1 MSLNLK
7 EPTLALAK
15 VSHEF
20 IDNFCSYLRGMCT
33 MKTILKRLG
42 VFAVI
47 SVAFAM
53 PAMAYE
59 AGDFVVRVGAAQ
71 VDPNDDSS
79 TLKANGASVAGSK
92 AEVDDDTQL
101 GLTFTYMLTNHV
113 GVGVLAATPFEH
125 DLKADTGDLG
135 AGTVDAGSTK
145 HLPPTVTLQY
155 FPMDSASKFQP
166 YLGVGFNYTNFFEED
181 VDGELEALYGSGKLE
196 LDSSWGLAAQI
207 GFDYALNEHWL
218 INASIWYI
226 DIQTDAK
233 FTFDS
238 SSTIIKADVDIDPLV
253 YMIGIGYKF

>member
-7 EPTLALAK
+7 EPTLALVN

-33 MKTILKRLG
+33 MKTTLKRLG

-59 AGDFVVRVGAAQ
+59 AGDFIVRAGAAQ

-79 TLKANGASVAGSK
+79 TLKLDGASLPGSG
-92 AEVDDDTQL
+92 AEVEDDTQL

-113 GVGVLAATPFEH
+113 GVGLLASTPFEH
-125 DLKADTGDLG
+125 DLKADLG
-135 AGTVDAGSTK
+135 AVTVDAGSAK
-145 HLPPTVTLQY
+145 QLPPTVTLQY
-155 FPMDSASKFQP
+155 FPMDAASKFQP
-166 YLGVGFNYTNFFEED
+166 YLGVGVNFTIFFEED
-181 VDGELEALYGSGKLE
+181 VDSELEAVLGKGDLE
-196 LDSSWGLAAQI
+196 LDDSWGLAGQI
-207 GFDYALNEHWL
+207 GFDYALNENWL
-218 INASIWYI
+218 VNASIWYI
-226 DIQTDAK
+226 DLQTDAK
-233 FTFDS
+233 FKFDS
-238 SSTIIKADVDIDPLV
+238 GSVVKADVDVDPWV